1 LFNAKEDFFLNNIEL
16 QATTR
21 TSTGNGPARALR
33 REGRVPAILYGPA
46 DEPRMLS
53 IGARDFEDLVKEG
66 NAGRSVFNLII
77 DGGKETKVAMIK
89 ELQTHPV
96 HRELIHIDFYAV
108 DMARKVRVN
117 VPVLTTG
124 KSAGVEMGGI
134 LQIIRRELE
143 VLCLPNAIPQNI
155 SIDITQLDIG
165 ESVHVEDIQMDG
177 DVELPHD
184 VNFTVLTILS
194 QKKAE
199 VEEAEEGEEGE
210 EGAEVAEEE
219 AAEAPSEE

>member
-1 LFNAKEDFFLNNIEL
+1 LNSIEL

-21 TSTGNGPARALR
+21 STTGNGPARVLR

-46 DEPRMLS
+46 DQPHMLS
-53 IGARDFEDLVKEG
+53 VGTRDFEDVVKES
-66 NAGRSVFNLII
+66 NVGRSIFNLVI
-77 DGGKETKVAMIK
+77 DGGKETKAAMIK

-96 HRELIHIDFYAV
+96 SNGVIHIDFYAI

-117 VPVLTTG
+117 VPVATTG
-124 KSAGVEMGGI
+124 KSKGVEMGGM

-143 VLCLPNAIPQNI
+143 VLCLPNAIPQI
-155 SIDITQLDIG
+155 ITIDVTQLDVG
-165 ESVHVEDIQMDG
+165 QSVHVEDIQLEG
-177 DVELPHD
+177 DVELPHE

-199 VEEAEEGEEGE
+199 AEGAEEGE
-210 EGAEVAEEE
+210 EGAEVAGE
-219 AAEAPSEE
+219 AAAASGDE